1 MRFFRNILVNF
12 FPFDIEE
19 ESLSEIVHMLFNL
32 DAHLYTVALQSEL
45 AKRELTSGGHHVL
58 KQILET
64 HFLETQLNQ
73 VFSCQILKL
82 SCVGRRK
89 RLDNH

>member
-12 FPFDIEE
+12 FPQEIEDE
-19 ESLSEIVHMLFNL
+19 GVAEIVNMLFNL

-58 KQILET
+58 KPIL
-64 HFLETQLNQ
+64 
-73 VFSCQILKL
+73 
-82 SCVGRRK
+82 
-89 RLDNH
+89 D